1 MKTMI
6 EARAKSRDNRKEKI
20 TALAMFLPAGLLIL
34 SFLVIPIAL
43 TFILAFTNTRLIS
56 PEPGRFIGLEN
67 FTNLFSDATFWAALR
82 NTIIFTIVVVP
93 VQSGLALLVAVLV
106 NSKVR
111 GTTFFRTIY
120 FLPVVTSIV
129 VVSMLWLFLYQK
141 DGLINALL
149 AKVGIQGPD
158 WLGDPHWALFAIIV
172 MSIWQ
177 AMSFHMIIWL
187 SGLQT
192 IPAELYEAADLDGA
206 SRWQQFVHVTWPGL
220 RATRTFILITI
231 TIAAFGL
238 FSQINVM
245 TQGGPLNS
253 TTTLVYQAVR
263 SGFEQQQTG
272 YASAISMVFFVLV
285 LIVTIIQMFLTR
297 DKEAKR

>member
-1 MKTMI
+1 MTALI
-6 EARAKSRDNRKEKI
+6 SVRVRPRGHQKEQFA
-20 TALAMFLPAGLLIL
+20 ALAMFLPAAVLIVT
-34 SFLVIPIAL
+34 FLVIPIAL

-67 FTNLFSDATFWAALR
+67 FANLFTDQTFWAALR
-82 NTIIFTIVVVP
+82 NTLIFTIVVVP
-93 VQSGLALLVAVLV
+93 VQSALALLVAVLV

-111 GTTFFRTIY
+111 GTTFFRTVY

-141 DGLINALL
+141 NGLINVLL
-149 AKVGIQGPD
+149 AKVGIAGPD

-177 AMSFHMIIWL
+177 AMGFHMIIWL
-187 SGLQT
+187 AGLQT
-192 IPAELYEAADLDGA
+192 IPGDLYEAAALDGA
-206 SRWQQFVHVTWPGL
+206 TRWQQFVHVTWPGL

-238 FSQINVM
+238 FAQINVM
-245 TQGGPLNS
+245 TQGGPLDA
-253 TTTLVYQAVR
+253 TTTLVFEAVR
-263 SGFEQQQTG
+263 TGFQQQQTG
-272 YASAISMVFFVLV
+272 YASAISLVFFVLV
-285 LIVTIIQMFLTR
+285 LIVTLIQTFLTR
-297 DKEAKR
+297 DKEARR